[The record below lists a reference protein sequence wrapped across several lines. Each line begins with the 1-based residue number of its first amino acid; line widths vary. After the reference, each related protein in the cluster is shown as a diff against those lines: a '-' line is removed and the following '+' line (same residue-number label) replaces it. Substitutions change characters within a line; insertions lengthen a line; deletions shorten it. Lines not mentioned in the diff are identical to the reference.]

1 MIFLFAASAFAELAV
16 NTGLVLATGILLEP
30 RISVR
35 LPQLEVNN
43 TKDNP
48 AC

>member
-1 MIFLFAASAFAELAV
+1 VVLLLAAAVLAELAV
-16 NTGLVLATGILLEP
+16 GAGLVLATGILLEP